1 MVPILISKDVL
12 EPSYNDIAA
21 AAKSL
26 QLCPTAWPHRRQST
40 RLLCPWDFPGKNTGV
55 GCHFLLH
62 VIILLPCLFNFFAE
76 YIIWNAGPGEAQAG
90 IKIAGRNINNLRY
103 ADDTTLMA
111 GSKEEL
117 KSLLMKVRGWDG
129 WMVLPT
135 QWTWVWASLGV
146 SDGQGSL
153 ACCNPWSHKESDT
166 TDQLNCT
173 DNDKI
178 HSMKPKLH
186 LYQPNINYDPNL
198 LWNIKYAI
206 LKKSKYNLLI

>member
-1 MVPILISKDVL
+1 MVPILINKDVL

-76 YIIWNAGPGEAQAG
+76 YFIWNAGPGEAQAG

-117 KSLLMKVRGWDG
+117 KSLLMKVRGWEMVG
-129 WMVLPT
+129 WYCRLNGHEFEQVWELVMDKEAWRAAIHGVTKSQTQLTNWTVLIMIKFT
-135 QWTWVWASLGV
+135 VWN
-146 SDGQGSL
+146 Q
-153 ACCNPWSHKESDT
+153 NYI
-166 TDQLNCT
+166 CT
-173 DNDKI
+173 
-178 HSMKPKLH
+178 
-186 LYQPNINYDPNL
+186 NL
-198 LWNIKYAI
+198 I
-206 LKKSKYNLLI
+206 